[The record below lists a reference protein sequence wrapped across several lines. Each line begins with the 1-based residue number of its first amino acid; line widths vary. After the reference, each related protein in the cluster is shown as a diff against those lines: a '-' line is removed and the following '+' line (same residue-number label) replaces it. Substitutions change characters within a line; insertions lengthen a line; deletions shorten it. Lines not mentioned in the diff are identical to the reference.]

1 MDTKTSTGDTASNV
15 FLTGSIFLAN
25 LDFTGLMDYAIK
37 AVIGGFMWLL
47 FKMVA
52 DHLEHRRSKPPGK
65 KPALKKK
72 VLTKSFDHEK
82 EVL

>member
-1 MDTKTSTGDTASNV
+1 MDAKTSTGDTASNV

-25 LDFTGLMDYAIK
+25 LDFTGLLDYALK

-52 DHLEHRRSKPPGK
+52 DYLEHRRNPPTLKKPP
-65 KPALKKK
+65 AKKK
-72 VLTKSFDHEK
+72 GFPKSFDTEK
-82 EVL
+82 ELL

>member
-1 MDTKTSTGDTASNV
+1 METKTGTGDTASNI

-52 DHLEHRRSKPPGK
+52 DHIERKRNQAPGK
-65 KPALKKK
+65 KPAQRKRSVTGK
-72 VLTKSFDHEK
+72 FAPEK
-82 EVL
+82 EPL